1 MVKPG
6 DRGRALHPVDGI
18 VEVVFVERD
27 VDWQDPPGVIP
38 DLLVGVYERDGQVL
52 VIPSEATPKIK
63 AWREEIIQ
71 KRHLVEARQFQAMLD
86 DQRVKLTAQLKD
98 WERLGLLDEDGCL
111 DEDKLAIY
119 EAQQAEAARPETFN
133 ERFGEFRALLSVPFE
148 ARQWSKISALMTE
161 LNQMDDGRHLEMV
174 CRYFWD
180 VMEGRRAS

>member
-6 DRGRALHPVDGI
+6 DRGRALHPSHGI

-52 VIPSEATPKIK
+52 VIPAEATSKIK

-71 KRHLVEARQFQAMLD
+71 KRNLVDEMKFQAMLD
-86 DQRVKLTAQLKD
+86 EKVAKLNARFER

-119 EAQQAEAARPETFN
+119 EAQRKEQ
-133 ERFGEFRALLSVPFE
+133 
-148 ARQWSKISALMTE
+148 
-161 LNQMDDGRHLEMV
+161 
-174 CRYFWD
+174 
-180 VMEGRRAS
+180 EGA